1 MALLRILASGI
12 AMFTAVFCAASVCS
26 TARPQSPQNNGLGSP
41 AEKPKQTQSKPPT
54 PAASSPQE
62 ELQKAIDDAANDRA
76 ALVRNLEAYL
86 QKYPETPQKPQ
97 IYRALVEASLQV
109 RDPAR
114 ATDYA
119 ERIVALTPED
129 ISMTLLAIQLLE
141 RNGDDAGLRRAA
153 NYSSRVLKS
162 VEHSSSTD
170 KSPRQSPEEWENEKK
185 RDLMSILLLR
195 GRLEMKLHDM
205 VAAQKD
211 FEASYASLPS
221 TGPAEKLGEI
231 AELKKDLTRAIAE
244 YARAFALAEAASGG
258 ANRREIRQKLGN
270 VWRLAHGS
278 EDGLGDFLLRTYDDV
293 THAAV
298 GSASKKNASAKEP
311 YELTLRK
318 APDGT
323 PFPLANTK
331 GTILVV
337 NFWATWCGPCRAMEP
352 HFEHVAAEFQDTR
365 AVLFLAADC
374 DEDEALV
381 PPYLKDENPKTTVV
395 YADGLDRLL
404 AVRSFPTVIVLDREG
419 KIAYRGEGFDPD
431 SVEKDLREA
440 IRRTL
445 GTESVKQ

>member
-1 MALLRILASGI
+1 MALLRILAPGI
-12 AMFTAVFCAASVCS
+12 AMFTAVFCATSVCS
-26 TARPQSPQNNGLGSP
+26 TACPQSPQKNGLGLP
-41 AEKPKQTQSKPPT
+41 ADKTKQTQSKHPA
-54 PAASSPQE
+54 PAAPSPQD
-62 ELQKAIDDAANDRA
+62 ELQKAIEDAANDRA

-86 QKYPETPQKPQ
+86 QKYPETPKKTQ

-129 ISMTLLAIQLLE
+129 TSMTLLAIQLLE

-153 NYSSRVLKS
+153 NYSSRVLES

-170 KSPRQSPEEWENEKK
+170 KSPRQSPEEWKNEKK
-185 RDLMSILLLR
+185 RDLVSILLLR
-195 GRLEMKLHDM
+195 GRLQMKLHDM

-211 FEASYASLPS
+211 LEASYALLPS
-221 TGPAEKLGEI
+221 AGSAEKLGEI

-244 YARAFALAEAASGG
+244 YARAFVLADAATGG
-258 ANRREIRQKLGN
+258 ANRHEIRQKLGN
-270 VWRLAHGS
+270 VWRLSHGS
-278 EDGLGDFLLRTYDDV
+278 EDGLGDFLLRTYGDF
-293 THAAV
+293 TLAA
-298 GSASKKNASAKEP
+298 GGGATRKNASAKEP
-311 YELTLRK
+311 YEFTLRK
-318 APDGT
+318 APDGA

-331 GTILVV
+331 STILVV
-337 NFWATWCGPCRAMEP
+337 NFWATWCGPCRALEQ
-352 HFEHVAAEFQDTR
+352 HFEHVAAEFQDAR
-365 AVLFLAADC
+365 GVLFLAANC

-431 SVEKDLREA
+431 NVEKDLREA

-445 GTESVKQ
+445 GAENPKQ

>member
-1 MALLRILASGI
+1 MAWLRILAPGI
-12 AMFTAVFCAASVCS
+12 AVFTAVFCAASVCS
-26 TARPQSPQNNGLGSP
+26 AACPQSPQNNGLGLP
-41 AEKPKQTQSKPPT
+41 ADKTKQTQSKHPA
-54 PAASSPQE
+54 PAASAPQE
-62 ELQKAIDDAANDRA
+62 ELQKAIEDAANDRA

-153 NYSSRVLKS
+153 NYSSRVLES
-162 VEHSSSTD
+162 VEHSSPAD
-170 KSPRQSPEEWENEKK
+170 KSPRQSPQEWENEKK

-205 VAAQKD
+205 AAAQKD
-211 FEASYASLPS
+211 LEASYALLPNAGS
-221 TGPAEKLGEI
+221 AEKLGEI

-244 YARAFALAEAASGG
+244 YARAFALADPATGG
-258 ANRREIRQKLGN
+258 ANRHELRQKLGN

-278 EDGLGDFLLRTYDDV
+278 DEGLGDFILRTYDEV
-293 THAAV
+293 TKAAG
-298 GSASKKNASAKEP
+298 GSVNKKNASAKEP
-311 YELTLRK
+311 YEFTLRQ
-318 APDGT
+318 APDGK

-337 NFWATWCGPCRAMEP
+337 NFWATWCGPCRALEQ
-352 HFEHVAAEFQDTR
+352 HFEHVAAEFQGARD
-365 AVLFLAADC
+365 VFFLAANC
-374 DEDEALV
+374 DEDETLV
-381 PPYLKDENPKTTVV
+381 PPYLQDEKPKTTVV
-395 YADGLDRLL
+395 YADGLDHLL
-404 AVRSFPTVIVLDREG
+404 AVRSFPTLIVLDREG

-431 SVEKDLREA
+431 NVEKNLREA

-445 GTESVKQ
+445 GTESPKQ